1 MPHKPGGLREASEVV
16 GADIVL
22 VDFGLAVARGTGLD
36 RVADV
41 GSRVQPAHSV
51 ETRSLDDLLERPARF
66 NRKANRTP
74 ADCQARNALRSPRG
88 KEERRGRANVRADDV
103 GNSQT

>member
-1 MPHKPGGLREASEVV
+1 MPHETGGLREAPEVV

-41 GSRVQPAHSV
+41 GSRVQPAHDV
-51 ETRSLDDLLERPARF
+51 ESRRLDGLLERAARF
-66 NRKANRTP
+66 DRE
-74 ADCQARNALRSPRG
+74 ADRAATDGQARNAP
-88 KEERRGRANVRADDV
+88 
-103 GNSQT
+103 